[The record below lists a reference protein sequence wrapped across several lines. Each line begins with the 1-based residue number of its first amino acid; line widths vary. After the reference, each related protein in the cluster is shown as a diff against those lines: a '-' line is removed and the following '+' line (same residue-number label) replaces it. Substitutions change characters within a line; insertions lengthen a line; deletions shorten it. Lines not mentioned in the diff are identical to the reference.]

1 MAENQKYTY
10 KKINIFIIKKKLNKN
25 KFYLRTKISIKMKL
39 EIKYIRKKRKEI
51 KAFNKELLLS

>member
-39 EIKYIRKKRKEI
+39 EIKYIRKKRNEI
-51 KAFNKELLLS
+51 KAFNKELLL

>member
-1 MAENQKYTY
+1 M
-10 KKINIFIIKKKLNKN
+10 NKN